1 LPLRERMSVLL
12 KERIYKIY
20 QTFSAG
26 RFDELADLFDERVEF
41 ISNAPIE
48 VFPYL
53 GRRSGRAQV
62 MEALRAVH
70 EHFSSVEFMPLNI
83 ITDEESAGIIV
94 SIRLTERAT
103 SRAIRL
109 VAAHFLQ
116 FKDNRIV
123 DYRAFLDTFEAV
135 QQTLGREF
143 DLS

>member
-1 LPLRERMSVLL
+1 MSVLL

-26 RFDELADLFDERVEF
+26 RFDELADMFDERVEF
-41 ISNAPIE
+41 VSNAPIE

-83 ITDEESAGIIV
+83 VADEDSAGLIV

-103 SRAIRL
+103 SRVIRL
-109 VAAHFLQ
+109 FAAHFLQ
-116 FKDNRIV
+116 FKDERIV